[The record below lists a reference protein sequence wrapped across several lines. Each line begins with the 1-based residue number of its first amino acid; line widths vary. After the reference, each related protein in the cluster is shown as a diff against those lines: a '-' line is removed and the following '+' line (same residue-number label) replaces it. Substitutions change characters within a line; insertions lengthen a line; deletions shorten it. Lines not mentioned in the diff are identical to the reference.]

1 MLLICVFVDT
11 YRNVV
16 FSHAGLFFFRKLIL
30 HFVRIITPSVKFGD
44 SFTIAKNGKSM
55 RPANLSNI
63 KVDANI
69 HPFTG
74 IVRIPEIDE

>member
-16 FSHAGLFFFRKLIL
+16 FSHVGLFLFGKLIL
-30 HFVRIITPSVKFGD
+30 HFVRIITPSDKFGD
-44 SFTIAKNGKSM
+44 SFTIAKNGKSI
-55 RPANLSNI
+55 RPANLNNI